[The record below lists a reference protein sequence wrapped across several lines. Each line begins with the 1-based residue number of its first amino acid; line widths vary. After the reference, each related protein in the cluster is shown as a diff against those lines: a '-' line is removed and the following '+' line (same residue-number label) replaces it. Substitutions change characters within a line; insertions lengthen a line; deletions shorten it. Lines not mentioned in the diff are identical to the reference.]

1 MRAGRKDSVRR
12 HVTSQHDVISQI
24 VSFIDYLTGRASG
37 HYPPSAPPTY
47 QGKNIDEQLSI
58 YRICD
63 IREVNYSM
71 GYGTCC
77 GTGFQKARSF
87 LTKEER
93 IGLLKVYKDDLEKER
108 KGMVERI
115 KELEAS

>member
-1 MRAGRKDSVRR
+1 MILRYIG
-12 HVTSQHDVISQI
+12 HQI
-24 VSFIDYLTGRASG
+24 YIITLA
-37 HYPPSAPPTY
+37 
-47 QGKNIDEQLSI
+47 SI

-63 IREVNYSM
+63 IWEVNYSM
-71 GYGTCC
+71 GYGSCC

-93 IGLLKVYKDDLEKER
+93 IGLLKEYKDDLEKER